1 MTKEEIKEEL
11 EKGGLKEKKDQERK
25 EESEDKSIES
35 KFKLAEEYKKGKE
48 KKKISR
54 DIETELKINKY
65 KLDDECEN
73 QPNLYNYYATQLA
86 EAKTEKSILKNKLK
100 FFSSKIELGISSNL
114 DDKGKT
120 PEGIKVTLPVLASMV
135 TTNETIVRINDDL
148 VQVDKAVYHLE
159 AIVAS
164 FDQRRSDL
172 DNLVRLYCK
181 SYFSLPGGVKK
192 DSNTEASMD
201 ARKKLNKE
209 K

>member
-65 KLDDECEN
+65 KLDEECEN
-73 QPNLYNYYATQLA
+73 QPNLYYYYADLLA
-86 EAKTEKSILKNKLK
+86 KVQTEEKILKNRLK
-100 FFSSKIELGISSNL
+100 FFSSKIELEILSTTNE
-114 DDKGKT
+114 KNVT
-120 PEGIKVTLPVLASMV
+120 PEGVKITVSSMNALV
-135 TTNETIVRINDDL
+135 TTHETIIKINDDL
-148 VQVDKAVYHLE
+148 VKVEKAIYHLE
-159 AIVAS
+159 AAVKA
-164 FDQRRSDL
+164 FHQRRADL
-172 DNLVRLYCK
+172 DNLVMLY
-181 SYFSLPGGVKK
+181 SRNYFSLPTGR
-192 DSNTEASMD
+192 DANTEASMD
-201 ARKKLNKE
+201 ARKKLNKKEE